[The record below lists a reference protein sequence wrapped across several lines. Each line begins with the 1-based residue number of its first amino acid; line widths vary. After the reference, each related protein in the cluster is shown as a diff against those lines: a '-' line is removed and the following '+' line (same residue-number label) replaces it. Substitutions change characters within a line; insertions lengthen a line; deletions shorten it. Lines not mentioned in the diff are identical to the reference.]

1 MWRVFRERPEILRY
15 QLVQQARDRF
25 ELRVVTAHAP
35 TGDEAAADAADEL
48 RGVLGGADVELAR
61 CDDLPAG
68 PGGKFRH
75 LVPLAGEVAAAGSP
89 AQEGLAERAASPGCR
104 RSL

>member
-1 MWRVFRERPEILRY
+1 MSDIVI
-15 QLVQQARDRF
+15 
-25 ELRVVTAHAP
+25 VT
-35 TGDEAAADAADEL
+35 GAAS
-48 RGVLGGADVELAR
+48 GLGAVYCRALSTAGYTVIGADVELAR

>member
-1 MWRVFRERPEILRY
+1 MFRERPEILRY
-15 QLVQQARDRF
+15 QLVQYARDRF
-25 ELRVVTAHAP
+25 ELRVVTAHARAAER
-35 TGDEAAADAADEL
+35 TAADAADDL

-75 LVPLAGEVAAAGSP
+75 LVPLAGEVAAAGTS
-89 AQEGLAERAASPGCR
+89 
-104 RSL
+104 